1 MSPDSDRRTT
11 SPGGLREALAE
22 TYRTYYDT
30 AFDLRDPDL
39 RSRRAE
45 LMESGGGVSQEP
57 LVELLPEYV
66 PSERTLAQVC
76 EGVGLPELAPLLST
90 GLLAGI
96 EHPYA
101 HQAEALEAHRRGRDV
116 VVTSGTGS
124 GKTESFLMPILA
136 GLVEESRGWSAA
148 GSTRAS
154 IPWFE
159 RPDGAFEPQRTD
171 LDVRRPGIRALVLYP
186 MNALVDDQ
194 LVRLRRALD
203 TPGAREWFGEHRPGH
218 RFWFGRYTS
227 LTPVSGPRP
236 NGKGGKAAE
245 LRRHLDLL
253 ARRHRR
259 LEALVASGEVREQD
273 AYFLPSVTGSEM
285 RSRWDMQ
292 LAPPDLLI
300 TNYSMLNVALM
311 RADEAPMF
319 EATRRWLESD
329 ESNVFTL
336 VVDELHLYRGT
347 AGSEV
352 AYLVRRLRRRLGL
365 DDRPEQFRVISTT
378 ASIDWDRDRDRSF
391 VSGFFD
397 KSADDFTAVTGHRVE
412 LPGSLLPPSAGPL
425 LRAGEAPAAPDEVR
439 AAVETP
445 FREAGWRPMRLST
458 AAAALFPTSDDPGSD
473 FDALVAW
480 AGAQANAPFR
490 MRAHLLFKNVL
501 GFWVCS
507 SPTCTEGS
515 GGLGKMF
522 DQPQF
527 VCDCGARVLELLYC
541 EHCGEAFIGGYAS
554 TGVSG
559 PDAFLVSTST
569 NLEELPDAPE
579 ERRAASAYRLIWP
592 RPERQPLD
600 VEWTRGKGQYTYEWL
615 PVRYDPATGRA
626 TGRGEPTAWMLDVS
640 EKGEG
645 TGERVPAL
653 PDNCPACGHDSR
665 RDRDLD
671 FEDSG
676 WTNVVVRTMGTGYE
690 RVTQVLVA
698 SLHRQLSTSSVVF
711 SDSRQDAARVNA
723 GLELSHY
730 LDTVRQLVV
739 GAATERDPLPV
750 VLAHF
755 RGEDQSPEAAAA
767 AAVVQG
773 DARLAAMRISLG
785 LAQPGDDQ
793 ILRDALPLTGLVSL
807 QQVAARVE
815 PEMLRLGINPG
826 GIAVDAQTSKKH
838 ERWTEIWSWDH
849 DPPRSRP
856 DYELTPSLRELRQ
869 EINGLLVE
877 QVKQVAFAG
886 QGRDLESIG
895 VSRATVP
902 ALPHDLSGLDE
913 TIFSEIRDSCV
924 RILGQLRRFTDGD
937 MRSGEDLPPAL
948 VRYVRS
954 AVAASASEV
963 DADKVI
969 AMVKEAL
976 DLSVTNGHRL
986 DPRRVSLTPTDGRT
1000 WQCERCRRRHAHPS
1014 AGTCTSCSGG
1024 VVEVSGDDEAA
1035 DYYALLSREPEMR
1048 LHGEELTGQTDR
1060 SEAQR
1065 RQAAFQQVFLDED
1078 QVPAADGI
1086 DVLSVTTTMEAGVD
1100 IGALKAVV
1108 LANMPP
1114 QRFNYQQRVGR
1125 AGRRRDHLAVA
1136 LTISRSTRSHD
1147 SHYYAHPEKITGDP
1161 PPPPYL
1167 ELESDDLALRALHAE
1182 VLRLAFLHVASSHG
1196 DFRGGRNV
1204 HGPFGRCEALPSV
1217 AMTLRASLR
1226 DLSDVA
1232 LATAASLVGAG
1243 DRAVALA
1250 GRCQDELFDRVMRTA
1265 ESTLGHED
1273 LGQRLAEHGIMPMF
1287 GFPTRER
1294 KLHTSSGWRRDARE
1308 PLSRDM
1314 DIAIS
1319 EFAPGSELVKDKAQ
1333 HVVVGLVDYDS
1344 RGNTVPNPEGPLAR
1358 AAVCS
1363 SCAAAHLDSFGD
1375 ACSVCGASG
1384 DDFRAMDVAQPLGF
1398 RTSYWPRDYNG
1409 RRGYRSFATRPRLA
1423 VTPGLQWQSRGN
1435 VQFAGGKATLVSV
1448 NDNRGRGFRFGDFG
1462 KSAPYSFGEG
1472 LISLDLV
1479 ENVGVAARAGM
1490 SKLRELQP
1498 HRELTVSFGSIRTTD
1513 VVRLSAGKLPGGV
1526 QADVVKS
1533 LAARSAWVS
1542 LAFLLRNSAA
1552 RLLDVG
1558 VDELVTEISPRQ
1570 LDGSVVGEVFLADR
1584 LENGAGY
1591 ATWLARHLDELLAA
1605 ANAESDRHREHA
1617 ASGCDGSCYDCL
1629 RDYSN
1634 SAYHPL
1640 LDWFLAGEAL
1650 NLLVG
1655 RDLSLATDPWS
1666 MAVASYG
1673 EAFGWA
1679 IAGQVPGARLLTS
1692 DRDGKAMVV
1701 AHPLLAA
1708 DPLAAPVRQV
1718 MVQAGV
1724 DSACLTSGYEIARRP
1739 GLVES
1744 RARAGRLSVV
1754 GTYV

>member
-1 MSPDSDRRTT
+1 MGAR
-11 SPGGLREALAE
+11 GGI
-22 TYRTYYDT
+22 
-30 AFDLRDPDL
+30 
-39 RSRRAE
+39 
-45 LMESGGGVSQEP
+45 SQEP

-76 EGVGLPELAPLLST
+76 EGVGLPELEPLLST

-101 HQAEALEAHRRGRDV
+101 HQAEALEAHRRGRNV

-136 GLVEESRGWSAA
+136 GLVEESRTWPAA
-148 GSTRAS
+148 GSTRKS
-154 IPWFE
+154 TQWFE
-159 RPDGAFEPQRTD
+159 RPDAPFEPQRTD
-171 LDVRRPGIRALVLYP
+171 LEVRRPGIRALVLYP

-203 TPGAREWFGEHRPGH
+203 TPGARDWFGEHRPGH

-236 NGKGGKAAE
+236 NGKGGKTAE

-253 ARRHRR
+253 SRRHRR
-259 LEALVASGEVREQD
+259 LESLVASGEVREQD

-319 EATRRWLESD
+319 EATRRWLECD
-329 ESNVFTL
+329 PSNVFTL

-352 AYLVRRLRRRLGL
+352 AYLVRRLRHRLGL
-365 DDRPEQFRVISTT
+365 DRRPEQFRVVSTT
-378 ASIDWDRDRDRSF
+378 ASIDWDRDRDRRF

-397 KSADDFTAVTGHRVE
+397 KPADDFTAVTGHRVE
-412 LPGSLLPPSAGPL
+412 LPDSMLPAAAGQL
-425 LRAGEAPAAPDEVR
+425 LRAGEAPAAPYEVR

-445 FREAGWRPMRLST
+445 FREAGWRPLRLSA
-458 AAAALFPTSDDPGSD
+458 AAAALFPDSHDPSSD
-473 FDALVAW
+473 FDALVEW
-480 AGAQANAPFR
+480 AGAQEPAPFR

-507 SPTCTEGS
+507 SSTCAEGS

-559 PDAFLVSTST
+559 PDAYLVSTSA

-579 ERRAASAYRLIWP
+579 ERRAGSSYRLIWP
-592 RPERQPLD
+592 RPDRQPLD
-600 VEWTRGKGQYTYEWL
+600 VAWTRGKRQYMYEWL
-615 PVRYDPATGRA
+615 PVRYDPLTGRA
-626 TGRGEPTAWMLDVS
+626 TGRGEPTAWMLDVK

-739 GAATERDPLPV
+739 SAATERDPLPM

-755 RGEDQSPEAAAA
+755 RGEDESQEAAAA
-767 AAVVQG
+767 AAMVQR
-773 DARLAAMRISLG
+773 DARPAAMRIALG
-785 LAQPGDDQ
+785 MGQPGDDQ
-793 ILRDALPLTGLVSL
+793 VLREALPLTGLVSL

-815 PEMLRLGINPG
+815 PELLRLGINPG
-826 GIAVDAQTSKKH
+826 GIAVDAQTSRKH
-838 ERWTEIWSWDH
+838 ERWTEIWSWDN

-856 DYELTPSLRELRQ
+856 DHELTPSLRELRQ
-869 EINGLLVE
+869 EINRLLVD

-895 VSRATVP
+895 VARATIP
-902 ALPHDLSGLDE
+902 ALPRDLAGLDE
-913 TIFSEIRDSCV
+913 TVFTEIRDSCV

-937 MRSGEDLPPAL
+937 MRSGEDLPPAV

-954 AVAASASEV
+954 AAAASAPTI

-976 DLSVTNGHRL
+976 DLSVTNGHRV

-1000 WQCERCRRRHAHPS
+1000 WQCERCRRRHAHRS
-1014 AGTCTSCSGG
+1014 GATCTSCSGDL
-1024 VVEVSGDDEAA
+1024 VEVSGDDESA
-1035 DYYALLSREPEMR
+1035 DFYALLSHEPEMR

-1078 QVPAADGI
+1078 QVPVADGI

-1136 LTISRSTRSHD
+1136 LTVSRSTRSHD

-1167 ELESDDLALRALHAE
+1167 ELESDDLALRALNAE
-1182 VLRLAFLHVASSHG
+1182 VLRLAFLRVASSHG

-1226 DLSDVA
+1226 DLRDVA
-1232 LATAASLVGAG
+1232 LATAQSLVGVG
-1243 DRAVALA
+1243 DRANALA
-1250 GRCQDELFDRVMRTA
+1250 DRCQDELFDQVMTTA
-1265 ESTLGHED
+1265 GSTLGHED
-1273 LGQRLAEHGIMPMF
+1273 LGQRLAEHGVMPMF

-1358 AAVCS
+1358 AAMCS

-1375 ACSVCGASG
+1375 SCSVCGASG

-1423 VTPGLQWQSRGN
+1423 VTPGLQWQSLGN

-1448 NDNRGRGFRFGDFG
+1448 NDNRGRGFRFADYG

-1513 VVRLSAGKLPGGV
+1513 VLRLSAGELPDGV

-1591 ATWLARHLDELLAA
+1591 ATWLTRHLDELLAA
-1605 ANAESDRHREHA
+1605 ATAETERHREHA

-1640 LDWFLAGEAL
+1640 LDWYLASEAL
-1650 NLLVG
+1650 NLLTG
-1655 RDLSLATDPWS
+1655 KDLSLDADPWS
-1666 MAVASYG
+1666 AAVRSYG
-1673 EAFGWA
+1673 NAFGWNT
-1679 IAGQVPGARLLTS
+1679 VSEVSGARLLMS
-1692 DRDGKAMVV
+1692 NRDGKAMVV

-1708 DPLAAPVRQV
+1708 DPLATPVRQV
-1718 MVQAGV
+1718 LVGAGV

-1744 RARAGRLSVV
+1744 RARSGRLPTAGV
-1754 GTYV
+1754 

>member
-1 MSPDSDRRTT
+1 MSPDSDRRRT

-30 AFDLRDPDL
+30 AFDLRDLDL
-39 RSRRAE
+39 KSRRAE

-66 PSERTLAQVC
+66 ASERTLAQVC
-76 EGVGLPELAPLLST
+76 DGVGLPELESLLST

-101 HQAEALEAHRRGRDV
+101 HQAEALEAHRRGRNV

-124 GKTESFLMPILA
+124 GKTESFLMPVLA
-136 GLVEESRGWSAA
+136 ALVEESRRWTPTRPNEP
-148 GSTRAS
+148 STS
-154 IPWFE
+154 WFE
-159 RPDGAFEPQRTD
+159 RPDAAFEPQRAD
-171 LDVRRPGIRALVLYP
+171 LQARRPGMRALVLYP

-203 TPGAREWFGEHRPGH
+203 TPGARAWFDQHRPGH

-227 LTPVSGPRP
+227 LTPVSGPLP
-236 NGKGGKAAE
+236 TGKGGRTAE

-259 LEALVASGEVREQD
+259 LESLVASGEVREQD
-273 AYFLPSVTGSEM
+273 AYFLPSVIGSEM

-329 ESNVFTL
+329 ETNVFTL

-378 ASIDWDRDRDRSF
+378 ASIDWDRDRDRRF

-397 KSADDFTAVTGHRVE
+397 KPVDAFAAVTGHRVE
-412 LPGSLLPPSAGPL
+412 LPNAVLPAAAGPL
-425 LRAGEAPAAPDEVR
+425 LRTGEAPGDPEEVR

-445 FREAGWRPMRLST
+445 FREEGWRPMRLSK
-458 AAAALFPTSDDPGSD
+458 AATALFPKSDDPSSD
-473 FDALVAW
+473 FDALVDW
-480 AGAQANAPFR
+480 AGAQDPAPFR

-501 GFWVCS
+501 GFWLCS
-507 SPTCTEGS
+507 SPTCAEGS
-515 GGLGKMF
+515 DGLGKLF

-541 EHCGEAFIGGYAS
+541 EHCGEAFLGGYAS
-554 TGVSG
+554 TGVAG

-592 RPERQPLD
+592 RPERDPLD
-600 VEWTRGKGQYTYEWL
+600 VEWTRGKGRYTYQWL
-615 PVRYDPATGRA
+615 PVQYDPATGRA
-626 TGRGEPTAWMLDVS
+626 TGRGEPTAWMLNVI

-645 TGERVPAL
+645 TGEGVPAL

-739 GAATERDPLPV
+739 SAATERDPLPL

-755 RGEDQSPEAAAA
+755 RGEDQSPEAVAAA
-767 AAVVQG
+767 ANVQG
-773 DARLAAMRISLG
+773 DARMAAMRISLG
-785 LAQPGDDQ
+785 MPQPGDDQ
-793 ILRDALPLTGLVSL
+793 LLRDALPLTGLVSL

-815 PEMLRLGINPG
+815 PELLRLGINPG

-838 ERWTEIWSWDH
+838 ERWTEIWAWDN
-849 DPPRSRP
+849 DGGPPSLRP
-856 DYELTPSLRELRQ
+856 DHELTPSLRELRQ
-869 EINGLLVE
+869 EINGLLVD

-895 VSRATVP
+895 VARATVP

-913 TIFSEIRDSCV
+913 RVFSEVRDSCV

-937 MRSGEDLPPAL
+937 MRSGEDLPPAV

-954 AVAASASEV
+954 AVTASAPEV
-963 DADKVI
+963 DADRVI
-969 AMVKEAL
+969 MMVKEAL

-986 DPRRVSLTPTDGRT
+986 DPRRVSLTPTSGET
-1000 WQCERCRRRHAHPS
+1000 WQCERCRRRHAHRS
-1014 AGTCTSCSGG
+1014 AGTCTSCSG
-1024 VVEVSGDDEAA
+1024 VLSRVSGEDESA

-1136 LTISRSTRSHD
+1136 LTVSRSTRSHD
-1147 SHYYAHPEKITGDP
+1147 SHYYAQPEKITGDP
-1161 PPPPYL
+1161 SPPPYL
-1167 ELESDDLALRALHAE
+1167 ELESDDLALRALSAE
-1182 VLRLAFLHVASSHG
+1182 VLRLAFMRVASSHAE
-1196 DFRGGRNV
+1196 FRGGRNV
-1204 HGPFGRCEALPSV
+1204 HGPFGRCEALPAV
-1217 AMTLRASLR
+1217 AMTLRAALR
-1226 DLSDVA
+1226 DLRDTA
-1232 LATAASLVGAG
+1232 HATAQSLVGAG
-1243 DRAVALA
+1243 ARAVALA
-1250 GRCQDELFDRVMRTA
+1250 DRCQDELFDQVMRTA

-1273 LGQRLAEHGIMPMF
+1273 LGQRLAEHGVMPMF

-1308 PLSRDM
+1308 PFSRDM

-1363 SCAAAHLDSFGD
+1363 SCAAAHLDSFGEE
-1375 ACSVCGASG
+1375 CSVCSASG

-1423 VTPGLQWQSRGN
+1423 VTPGLEWQSMGN

-1448 NDNRGRGFRFGDFG
+1448 NDNRGRGFRFGDYG
-1462 KSAPYSFGEG
+1462 RSAPYSFGEG

-1479 ENVGVAARAGM
+1479 QNAGVAARAGM
-1490 SKLRELQP
+1490 TKLRELQP

-1513 VVRLSAGKLPGGV
+1513 VLRLSAGEISDGV
-1526 QADVVKS
+1526 QADVVKN

-1591 ATWLARHLDELLAA
+1591 ATWLGRHLDELLAA
-1605 ANAESDRHREHA
+1605 AASETERHREHA
-1617 ASGCDGSCYDCL
+1617 VSGCDGSCYDCL

-1634 SAYHPL
+1634 AAYHPM
-1640 LDWFLAGEAL
+1640 LDWYLASEAL
-1650 NLLVG
+1650 NLLTG
-1655 RDLSLATDPWS
+1655 KELALDTDPWS
-1666 MAVASYG
+1666 AAVRSYG
-1673 EAFGWA
+1673 DAFAWSAVSEA
-1679 IAGQVPGARLLTS
+1679 PGARLLTS
-1692 DRDGKAMVV
+1692 DRDGKTMIV
-1701 AHPLLAA
+1701 AHPLLAT
-1708 DPLAAPVRQV
+1708 DPMAAAVRRV
-1718 MVQAGV
+1718 LVDAGV
-1724 DSACLTSGYEIARRP
+1724 ESACLTSGYEIARRP

-1744 RARAGRLSVV
+1744 RARAGRLPVV
-1754 GTYV
+1754 GT